1 MCDARGR
8 AHVFKVD
15 ADEAHVAGVLAVHAV
30 LLVHE
35 VVAGE
40 LQVHQLAVGL
50 QQLRLLDQMLGLLH
64 YLGYC

>member
-1 MCDARGR
+1 MNKTLNTGR
-8 AHVFKVD
+8 AEFQQCVMRLAHVFEVD

-30 LLVHE
+30 LLVHQ

-50 QQLRLLDQMLGLLH
+50 Q
-64 YLGYC
+64 